1 MGNGTPKR
9 LDVSSD
15 SQGMRLD
22 HFLARHF
29 PRISRVV
36 LRRATA
42 EGRIR
47 VNGQPSR
54 SNYRL
59 RSGDVITV
67 EIGETPSPGLIPEPI
82 PLTILFED
90 EHLLVVDKPAGM
102 LVHPTR
108 TVASGTLLNALSFY
122 LQNRQ
127 PPSRPGLVHR
137 LDRETSGLV
146 VVARTEQA
154 HRVLAKHFRER
165 RVSKY
170 YLALVRGTVAEDR
183 LDITWPIGW
192 VADRYPH
199 WQVVEAG
206 RQALTTIRVCQRLAG
221 FTLVEAEPKT
231 GRTHQIRIHL
241 AACGHP
247 VVGDR
252 LYGIGRAETGEGS
265 PEPTP
270 PRHFLHAWRI
280 VFRHPRTGEWCDIRS
295 PLPSDLASFLDAMG
309 GHSRNIH
316 VPAEEERGGHCR
328 G

>member
-1 MGNGTPKR
+1 
-9 LDVSSD
+9 
-15 SQGMRLD
+15 MRLD
-22 HFLARHF
+22 HFLARQF
-29 PRISRVV
+29 PQISRVV

-59 RSGDVITV
+59 REGDVVTVAIT
-67 EIGETPSPGLIPEPI
+67 EAPSPGLIPEPI

-108 TVASGTLLNALSFY
+108 TVTSGTLLNALSFY
-122 LQNRQ
+122 LQSQQ

-146 VVARTEQA
+146 VVAKTEQA
-154 HRVLAKHFRER
+154 HRVLARHFRER

-170 YLALVRGTVAEDR
+170 YLALVRGTVAEETF
-183 LDITWPIGW
+183 DITWPIGW

-199 WQVVEAG
+199 WGVVEAG
-206 RQALTTIRVCQRLAG
+206 RPALTTIRVCERLPG

-247 VVGDR
+247 VAGDR
-252 LYGIGRAETGEGS
+252 LYGRDRVESVGESEASG
-265 PEPTP
+265 PIF

-280 VFRHPRTGEWCDIRS
+280 VFHHPRTGDWCDIRS
-295 PLPSDLASFLDAMG
+295 PLPSDLASLLDEIRSDG
-309 GHSRNIH
+309 RQSRREFDRTN
-316 VPAEEERGGHCR
+316 GNC
-328 G
+328 

>member
-1 MGNGTPKR
+1 MGNVGRVR
-9 LDVSSD
+9 LDVSCD
-15 SQGMRLD
+15 WQGMRLD
-22 HFLARHF
+22 HFLARQF

-42 EGRIR
+42 EGRVR
-47 VNGQPSR
+47 VNDRPSR

-59 RSGDVITV
+59 REGDVITV
-67 EIGETPSPGLIPEPI
+67 EIAEPPSPGLIPEPI
-82 PLTILFED
+82 PLRILFED

-108 TVASGTLLNALSFY
+108 TVTSGTLLNALSFY
-122 LQNRQ
+122 LQSQQ

-146 VVARTEQA
+146 VVAKTEQA
-154 HRVLAKHFRER
+154 HRVLARHFRER

-170 YLALVRGTVAEDR
+170 YLALVRGTVAEDVF
-183 LDITWPIGW
+183 DITWPIGW

-199 WQVVEAG
+199 WWVVETG
-206 RQALTTIRVCQRLAG
+206 RPALTTVRVWERLAG

-252 LYGIGRAETGEGS
+252 LYGRDRTGSGGGS
-265 PEPTP
+265 EASGPIF

-280 VFRHPRTGEWCDIRS
+280 VFHHPRTGDWCDIRS
-295 PLPSDLASFLDAMG
+295 PLPSDLTSLLDEIRSESG
-309 GHSRNIH
+309 PSRG
-316 VPAEEERGGHCR
+316 ECERTDRDC
-328 G
+328 

>member
-1 MGNGTPKR
+1 MGNVGSVR
-9 LDVSSD
+9 LGVSSD

-22 HFLARHF
+22 HFLARQF
-29 PRISRVV
+29 PQISRVI

-42 EGRIR
+42 DGRIR
-47 VNGQPSR
+47 VNDRPSR

-59 RSGDVITV
+59 RGGDIVTV
-67 EIGETPSPGLIPEPI
+67 EITEAPSPGLIPEPI

-108 TVASGTLLNALSFY
+108 TVTSGTLLNALSFY
-122 LQNRQ
+122 LQNQ
-127 PPSRPGLVHR
+127 HPPSRPGLVHR
-137 LDRETSGLV
+137 LDRGTSGLV
-146 VVARTEQA
+146 VVAKTEQA

-170 YLALVRGTVAEDR
+170 YLALVRGTVAEDTF
-183 LDITWPIGW
+183 DITWPIGW

-199 WQVVEAG
+199 WWVVETG
-206 RQALTTIRVCQRLAG
+206 RPALTSVGVCERVAG
-221 FTLVEAEPKT
+221 FTLVEAEAKT

-252 LYGIGRAETGEGS
+252 LYGREGAEPGGES
-265 PEPTP
+265 EVSEPTFA
-270 PRHFLHAWRI
+270 RHFLHAWRI
-280 VFRHPRTGEWCDIRS
+280 VFQHPRTGDWCDIRS
-295 PLPSDLASFLDAMG
+295 PLPTDLTSLLDEIR
-309 GHSRNIH
+309 SSWRS
-316 VPAEEERGGHCR
+316 RGGGRDHTDRNC
-328 G
+328 

>member
-1 MGNGTPKR
+1 MGNVGSVR
-9 LDVSSD
+9 LDVSCD

-22 HFLARHF
+22 HFLARQF
-29 PRISRVV
+29 PHISRVV

-47 VNGQPSR
+47 VNDQPSR

-59 RSGDVITV
+59 RGGDIVTV
-67 EIGETPSPGLIPEPI
+67 EINEAPSPGLIPEPI

-90 EHLLVVDKPAGM
+90 EHLLVVDKPGGM

-108 TVASGTLLNALSFY
+108 TVTSGTLLNALSFY
-122 LQNRQ
+122 LQNQ
-127 PPSRPGLVHR
+127 HPPSRPGLVHR
-137 LDRETSGLV
+137 LDRGTSGLV
-146 VVARTEQA
+146 VVAKTEQA
-154 HRVLAKHFRER
+154 HRVLARHFRER

-170 YLALVRGTVAEDR
+170 YLALVGGTIAEDTF
-183 LDITWPIGW
+183 DITWPIGW

-199 WQVVEAG
+199 WWVVETG
-206 RQALTTIRVCQRLAG
+206 RPALTIVRVCERLAG
-221 FTLVEAEPKT
+221 FTLVEAEAKT

-252 LYGIGRAETGEGS
+252 LYGGNRGDPGGE
-265 PEPTP
+265 PEPTL

-280 VFRHPRTGEWCDIRS
+280 VFHHPRTGQWCDIRS
-295 PLPSDLASFLDAMG
+295 PLPKDLTSLLDEIRSHG
-309 GHSRNIH
+309 RS
-316 VPAEEERGGHCR
+316 RGGERDHTDRNC
-328 G
+328 